1 MITIDQAAKIV
12 KDLNNSGN
20 TELAMDLFA
29 FFEERLNP
37 HPAKINNEWNDDS
50 VIWISN
56 FAAACGYLIARNVAI
71 KQAGG
76 DLKKRS
82 RLPLAKRSLIKLWKD
97 RALKAESEAFLAG
110 SELKRVKSLLAMA
123 EETIKDYDEQLTAME
138 KL

>member
-12 KDLNNSGN
+12 KDLNDSGN

-50 VIWISN
+50 VIWLSN
-56 FAAACGYLIARNVAI
+56 FVAACGYITAKNVAI

-76 DLKKRS
+76 DLKKRP
-82 RLPLAKRSLIKLWKD
+82 RLPLAKRSLIKFWKD
-97 RALKAESEAFLAG
+97 RALKAESEAFLAR
-110 SELKRVKSLLAMA
+110 SELARVKSLLAMA
-123 EETIKDYDEQLTAME
+123 KETIKEYEEQLTAME